1 MAGTRGKHLL
11 AVYADI
17 PADIEADFNQW
28 YNTQHSV

>member
-17 PADIEADFNQW
+17 PVDIELLLSRNLNAA
-28 YNTQHSV
+28 